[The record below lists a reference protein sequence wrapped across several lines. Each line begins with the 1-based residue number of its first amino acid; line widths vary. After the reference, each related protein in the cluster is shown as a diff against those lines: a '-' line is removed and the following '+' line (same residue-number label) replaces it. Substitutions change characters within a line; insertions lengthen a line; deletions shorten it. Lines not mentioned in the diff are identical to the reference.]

1 MKSLKKA
8 DRIILVI
15 LILIAAM
22 IIYFLY
28 TGTDGQDA
36 ASGEGT
42 AAARTFADYA
52 GKRIGSATG
61 TTYDQSILANIE
73 DPEILYF
80 SSYGDMLAALL
91 TNRIDAF
98 CADEPAVRYM
108 MLQNDGVSFLPERL
122 EKYDFAF
129 AFAKSPHGRDLCGQ
143 FSEFIREA
151 EKDGTLAELD
161 KKWFGGDEGVLAP
174 PDLNSLS
181 AENGT
186 LKLAADLNTPP
197 FMYMINA
204 KAAGFDADTA
214 YLFCQKYGYGLE
226 IISYNFDAIMPAVQS
241 GLCDMAACSITITEE
256 RAQSVNFS
264 EPYYHAGAVLA
275 VKASDLGPEDAQ
287 GSPLSILRS
296 LASAAAESFDK
307 TFLRERRWKLTLEG
321 IGVTCLITL
330 LSALFGTLLAFLICM
345 FRRLDS
351 CLSNR
356 ICDIYVKVLQGTPLV
371 VLLMILYYLVFART
385 SVDSVAIAVI
395 GFTLNFAA
403 YVSEIMYSG
412 IKSIDSGQ
420 REAALALGFTEN
432 QAFFRFIFPQA
443 AVQFL
448 PVYLGEIIS
457 LLKSTSIVGYIAIQD
472 LTRISDIIRSRTYE
486 PFFPLISTA
495 LIYFL
500 LAWLLTALL
509 KYLFKAVNP
518 RRTNRRKEDSVK

>member
-1 MKSLKKA
+1 MKKA
-8 DRIILVI
+8 DRIILII
-15 LILIAAM
+15 LILIAAA
-22 IIYFLY
+22 IVFFLVAG
-28 TGTDGQDA
+28 TGKKNETQ
-36 ASGEGT
+36 GEG
-42 AAARTFADYA
+42 AAVSKTISDYD

-61 TTYDQSILANIE
+61 TTYDQSILANIK

-98 CADEPAVRYM
+98 CADEPVVRYM
-108 MLQNDGVSFLPERL
+108 MIQNDEISFLPERL

-129 AFAKSPHGRDLCGQ
+129 AFAKSPQGEDLCAQ

-161 KKWFGGDEGVLAP
+161 EKWFGHDESGRTS
-174 PDLNSLS
+174 PDLASLS
-181 AENGT
+181 AKNGT

-197 FMYMINA
+197 FLYMIEG

-214 YLFCQKYGYGLE
+214 YLFCREYGYGLE
-226 IISYNFDAIMPAVQS
+226 IISYNFDAIMPAVQT
-241 GLCDMAACSITITEE
+241 GLCDFAACGITVTEE
-256 RAQSVNFS
+256 RAQNVNFS

-275 VKASDLGPEDAQ
+275 VKASDLGPDGAQ
-287 GSPLSILRS
+287 SSPSSRNES
-296 LASAAAESFDK
+296 FFSAAAESFEK
-307 TFLRERRWKLTLEG
+307 TFIRENRWELILQG

-330 LSALFGTLLAFLICM
+330 LSALFGTVLAFLICM

-351 CLSNR
+351 KLSNR
-356 ICDIYVKVLQGTPLV
+356 ISDIYVKILQGTPLV
-371 VLLMILYYLVFART
+371 VLLMILYYLVFAHT
-385 SVDSVAIAVI
+385 GLDSVVIAVI

-403 YVSEIMYSG
+403 YASEIMYSG
-412 IKSIDSGQ
+412 IKSVDKGQ

-443 AVQFL
+443 AVRFL

-457 LLKSTSIVGYIAIQD
+457 LLKGTSIVGYIAIQD
-472 LTRISDIIRSRTYE
+472 LTKISDIIRSRTYE

-495 LIYFL
+495 LIYFF
-500 LAWLLTALL
+500 LAWILTALL
-509 KYLFKAVNP
+509 KRLFKALDP
-518 RRTNRRKEDSVK
+518 RRTNRKEDL